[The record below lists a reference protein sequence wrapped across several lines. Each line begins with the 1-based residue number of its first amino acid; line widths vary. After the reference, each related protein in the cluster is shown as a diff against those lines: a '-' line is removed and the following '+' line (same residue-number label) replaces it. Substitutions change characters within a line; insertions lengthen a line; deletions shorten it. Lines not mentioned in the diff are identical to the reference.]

1 MLLLASVFFYIFF
14 KLVITNVLLQG
25 FLLNAAV
32 SGIDFTFKLLTVY
45 FVKREN
51 RKYKQDHDKS
61 LMTKLAS
68 FKFIN
73 IHLPIVFA
81 LIDFKLRP
89 SKLLPEI

>member
-1 MLLLASVFFYIFF
+1 MTI
-14 KLVITNVLLQG
+14 KNVVLQG

-32 SGIDFTFKLLTVY
+32 GVINYAFKELTIY
-45 FVKREN
+45 FVKQEN
-51 RKYKQDHDKS
+51 QKYKQDHEKS

-81 LIDFKLRP
+81 LITEKLNP
-89 SKLLPEI
+89 PKLKISI